1 MGRFAH
7 LGAYFSKDMELLSIE
22 VTEKCS
28 GRYPLLG
35 RRAGP
40 KIVFGPRADRA
51 RLREAQLKCEK
62 PGNGYKKSRVLSKNG
77 LS

>member
-40 KIVFGPRADRA
+40 KIVFGPRAVRTT
-51 RLREAQLKCEK
+51 
-62 PGNGYKKSRVLSKNG
+62 VL
-77 LS
+77 